1 MDSIPGSLT
10 EKQNK
15 IKQQQQNK
23 ERRMREE
30 GEEGE

>member
-1 MDSIPGSLT
+1 MGSIPGSLT

-30 GEEGE
+30 GE

>member
-1 MDSIPGSLT
+1 MDSIPDSLT

>member
-15 IKQQQQNK
+15 IKQQQNK